1 MNMML
6 QRFDLMLDLTYD
18 LLSYRLNKLDPLTS
32 QRNTLFVCCLLSVG
46 DDQYVF
52 FELKVERDVCYPHW
66 QLVVQ

>member
-6 QRFDLMLDLTYD
+6 QRFDLMLDLTYN

-52 FELKVERDVCYPHW
+52 VR
-66 QLVVQ
+66 